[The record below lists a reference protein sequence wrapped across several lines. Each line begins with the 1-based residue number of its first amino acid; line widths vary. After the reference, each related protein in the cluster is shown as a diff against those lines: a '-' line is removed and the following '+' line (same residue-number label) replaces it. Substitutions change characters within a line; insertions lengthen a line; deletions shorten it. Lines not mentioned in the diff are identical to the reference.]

1 MSFILITQPGMGLL
15 QRGAWARAVD
25 IKQTN
30 SKQRAPHITVLHVQ
44 KKNVLGQRSDF

>member
-1 MSFILITQPGMGLL
+1 MGLL

-44 KKNVLGQRSDF
+44 KKNVLGQRGDF